1 MPLIKGMLLS
11 FSDPLLALIPT
22 IVFFQYNPT
31 SVTRVLT
38 SPAPATAGGAGGAAG
53 GAAGGGAAR
62 ASSETYSL
70 KLELDATDGLE
81 KDGPLTTVFGIGPRL
96 AALEM
101 LMQPVGSSLLGN
113 LIGGALGATPG
124 ATIPAGRLPVVLFA
138 WGPGRITPVELRS
151 LTVQE
156 TAFDG
161 LLNPI
166 HATADLSLTVLRKE
180 DLPKDDTVARLAADY
195 YKGLREVKAVIQLPQ
210 MIELGG

>member
-1 MPLIKGMLLS
+1 MPLIKGMMLS

-38 SPAPATAGGAGGAAG
+38 SPAPATGSTGEGAVGG
-53 GAAGGGAAR
+53 GGGAAKP
-62 ASSETYSL
+62 SSETYSL
-70 KLELDATDGLE
+70 KLELDATDGIAS
-81 KDGPLTTVFGIGPRL
+81 DGPLTTVFGIGPRL

-113 LIGGALGATPG
+113 LIGGALGGPPG
-124 ATIPAGRLPVVLFA
+124 ATIPAGKLPVVLFA

-151 LTVQE
+151 LTINE
-156 TAFDG
+156 TAFDT

-180 DLPKDDTVARLAADY
+180 DLPKDDKVARLAADY